1 MFFLLFCILFFAL
14 EAEEYYRVDGV
25 MDKRLFLNSSLSK
38 SLNLQVSLVGFTDVP
53 VGCITTATSLSPFQ
67 HIFSFSYC
75 GSCPFVGPTKVDI
88 S

>member
-1 MFFLLFCILFFAL
+1 MELCI
-14 EAEEYYRVDGV
+14 
-25 MDKRLFLNSSLSK
+25 KRLFLNSSLSK

-53 VGCITTATSLSPFQ
+53 VGCITTATSISPFQ

>member
-14 EAEEYYRVDGV
+14 EAEEDYRVDGV
-25 MDKRLFLNSSLSK
+25 MNQAFNSSLSK
-38 SLNLQVSLVGFTDVP
+38 SLTLQVSLVGFTDVP
-53 VGCITTATSLSPFQ
+53 VGCITTATSISPFQ
-67 HIFSFSYC
+67 HIFFSYC